1 MLSGNKTDK
10 IPAAQIEVNV
20 VLGQFLKACSI
31 MLSARLTQRLAL
43 RFASPE
49 KRGPSKDDSKNFYR
63 CELCGGWVDRRD
75 TVQVYDHIRPLP
87 HPTEGREN

>member
-43 RFASPE
+43 RFASLLAS
-49 KRGPSKDDSKNFYR
+49 RMAQRDSY
-63 CELCGGWVDRRD
+63 
-75 TVQVYDHIRPLP
+75 
-87 HPTEGREN
+87 